1 MYASRFTEA
10 HQIYRKAVRDWC
22 ERVIVPNAE
31 AFERD
36 ELTPREVFKQAG
48 QLGFLGA
55 RFPESCG
62 GSGGDFWY
70 TVCWAEEL
78 ARTGLAGTTMGLL
91 VQSDMATPVIGEIG
105 TQAQIDEFLK
115 PALAGDRIASLGVTE
130 PGAGSDVASIRTTA
144 RRDGDDYIIDG
155 AKTYITNGTQA
166 DFITLAVRTD
176 PNAVPSWAGISL
188 VLFPTNTPGFSVGRK
203 LKKLGNHSSDT
214 AELHFDGCRIPRRY
228 LLGEENHGFVY
239 IMRNFQGERLVGA
252 LTAAAGA
259 RRVWER
265 SLDYG
270 REREAFGKPI
280 IKFQVWKHHFVDMLT
295 ELDAGQALAYR
306 SADLFEAY
314 LRDPDNA
321 PDPTREISQAKLYCA
336 EMAQRVID
344 RCLQFHG
351 GMGYMEEYFIARAW
365 RDTRLISI
373 GGGTSEIMRE
383 IISKLIGL

>member
-55 RFPESCG
+55 RFPEACG

-176 PNAVPSWAGISL
+176 P
-188 VLFPTNTPGFSVGRK
+188 
-203 LKKLGNHSSDT
+203 
-214 AELHFDGCRIPRRY
+214 
-228 LLGEENHGFVY
+228 
-239 IMRNFQGERLVGA
+239 
-252 LTAAAGA
+252 AAGKHTW
-259 RRVWER
+259 VVTGR
-265 SLDYG
+265 S
-270 REREAFGKPI
+270 
-280 IKFQVWKHHFVDMLT
+280 
-295 ELDAGQALAYR
+295 
-306 SADLFEAY
+306 
-314 LRDPDNA
+314 
-321 PDPTREISQAKLYCA
+321 
-336 EMAQRVID
+336 
-344 RCLQFHG
+344 G
-351 GMGYMEEYFIARAW
+351 GMYTALDPARPGAHSLTPAALARAW
-365 RDTRLISI
+365 LGGELVVVLRRDTPRPSGVDWALLEKQSRRYQAVEWALRAAAVGRPDAHALALLDRAIAADATIPELHSARARLLRAM
-373 GGGTSEIMRE
+373 GAAP
-383 IISKLIGL
+383 

>member
-55 RFPESCG
+55 RFPEACG

-306 SADLFEAY
+306 SADLFDAY
-314 LRDPDNA
+314 LRDPDNT